1 MSFGCEWLDNV
12 TLQSSGSFPCVY
24 VKKNWI
30 EETLPTPYPCLA
42 IENYVATQALEVTP
56 AAATKASYWGTAVSA
71 MQSNIAIA
79 DGKITGTLKYLDE
92 GQLVTDWG
100 AGNFMAL
107 KFTVPDGAT
116 SCKVGLDPSVSS
128 GLVELDE
135 DKDGVFKVTDNET
148 QKFIIVTTDG
158 THTLRQEFDL
168 SELVCQTE

>member
-12 TLQSSGSFPCVY
+12 TLQSSGSFPCAY
-24 VKKNWI
+24 VKENWSK
-30 EETLPTPYPCLA
+30 ETLPTPYPCLA
-42 IENYVATQALEVTP
+42 IENYVATQALAVTP

-79 DGKITGTLKYLDE
+79 NGEITGTLKYLDE

-128 GLVELDE
+128 GMVELDE

-148 QKFIIVTTDG
+148 QKFVIVTTDG